1 MTTEQEVVV
10 DDTSYTIRVEI
21 GLTEVRRQ
29 RCHACGKE
37 RICLKE
43 SIDKM
48 EGIYANGGVL
58 IRPESVL
65 GKKIL
70 RDYKKTL
77 RVLCRECIGPQ
88 QIEDLLDLDWED
100 TYI

>member
-1 MTTEQEVVV
+1 
-10 DDTSYTIRVEI
+10 
-21 GLTEVRRQ
+21 
-29 RCHACGKE
+29 
-37 RICLKE
+37 
-43 SIDKM
+43 M